1 VDLVFISHS
10 AHPQAKSKSKKAA
23 AATHRTF
30 TETQLRSWALGGS
43 AVTEA
48 VALQR
53 QEFESRFEEAFGLA
67 AKGFNTQQRNFAM
80 STMSNLIG
88 GTVLPIKLL

>member
-1 VDLVFISHS
+1 
-10 AHPQAKSKSKKAA
+10 
-23 AATHRTF
+23 
-30 TETQLRSWALGGS
+30 LRSWALGGS

-67 AKGFNTQQRNFAM
+67 AKGINTQQRNFAM

-88 GTVLPIKLL
+88 GTVLPIALITCWYGRHSQLTAHHLHRHRYLVFPWFVHC